1 MGVLQSYSPVEL
13 VISMSMVKSYL
24 TRFKQAL
31 RLEASLSG
39 LTVSTLSLFKP
50 DANLVHV
57 VRLYDDIFR

>member
-24 TRFKQAL
+24 TRLKQAL

-50 DANLVHV
+50 DANLVH
-57 VRLYDDIFR
+57 IM